1 MANESSDLIAF
12 RMDSNEKYFLLDL
25 ANIAGD
31 RKINI
36 YNWIE
41 CNRMINNVYN
51 KSIQEKK
58 NKKRRNWICKLK
70 EIEWN
75 RMK

>member
-36 YNWIE
+36 YN
-41 CNRMINNVYN
+41 
-51 KSIQEKK
+51 
-58 NKKRRNWICKLK
+58 
-70 EIEWN
+70 
-75 RMK
+75 